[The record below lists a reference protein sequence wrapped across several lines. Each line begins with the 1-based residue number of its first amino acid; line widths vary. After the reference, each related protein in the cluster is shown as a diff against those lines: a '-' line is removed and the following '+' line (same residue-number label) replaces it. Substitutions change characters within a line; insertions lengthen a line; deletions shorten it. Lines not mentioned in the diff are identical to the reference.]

1 MAQPE
6 TAPGS
11 ARHGRWQ
18 RLQQGLAFV
27 DNRSSPGILIL
38 IPLPSGP
45 FGPAVALPVAAIAVV
60 CPIRARAIL
69 ARPLFTGTILTGTIL
84 TNALI
89 TGTIFPRPVISAAA
103 VTRAVIATACI
114 AGTLVTGT
122 VVAGALI
129 AGALIAGTV
138 VAGTVIAIVGAV
150 IVALDAIHLAVQ
162 AIVVIAFAAAAVF
175 GLAITVIAKHTEI
188 MFGVLQII
196 FCRDTIAGLLGITR
210 QGAIFFQQLGGVAA
224 LAVVQPGTIIV
235 ATSHLLRART
245 RIAATSPPPL
255 LVVPDQDRRPRCLAI
270 FRPLLGE
277 IVPLGAVRTPG
288 ANLTHPR
295 PDLPLAGVPGWR
307 SG

>member
-1 MAQPE
+1 MAQPK
-6 TAPGS
+6 TARGS
-11 ARHGRWQ
+11 TRHGRWQ
-18 RLQQGLAFV
+18 RLQQGFAFV

-69 ARPLFTGTILTGTIL
+69 AGPLFTGTILTGTILTGTIL

-122 VVAGALI
+122 VV
-129 AGALIAGTV
+129 AGTV

-295 PDLPLAGVPGWR
+295 PDLLLAGVPGWR